1 LHHWQAV
8 NVQGKRPNFGTL
20 GRVLRP
26 PQPLF
31 EAGLE
36 LRYEEIAVTAC
47 IVGWAHTPFGR
58 LEGET
63 VESLIV
69 RVAAEA
75 LADAGVAA
83 RDVDEIVLG
92 HFNGGFSQQ
101 DFTASLVLQASADL
115 RFKRA
120 SRVEN
125 ACATGSAAVHQGLKA
140 IAAQSARIVLVL
152 GAEQMTTTPA
162 SEIGRNLLKASY
174 VREEADIEGG
184 FAGIFGKIAGLYFQ
198 RWGDQSDALA
208 RIAAKNHK
216 NGVGN
221 PFAQIRKDLG
231 YEFCRTESDKNP
243 RVAGPL
249 KRTDC
254 SLVSDGAAAIVLAD
268 VATALRLGK
277 AVALRAAEH
286 VQDFLPMSKRDV
298 LKLEGCAEAWKR
310 ALARAGMKLTDLSF
324 VETHDCFTIA
334 ELMEYEAMGL
344 VPEGQGARAVAEG
357 LTEKDGP
364 LPVNPSGGLKSKG
377 HPIGATGVSMH
388 ALAAMQLMGRAG
400 DMQVKDATLGGIFN
414 MGGTAVANYV
424 SILERIK

>member
-1 LHHWQAV
+1 M
-8 NVQGKRPNFGTL
+8 
-20 GRVLRP
+20 
-26 PQPLF
+26 
-31 EAGLE
+31 
-36 LRYEEIAVTAC
+36 TAC

-69 RVAAEA
+69 RVATEA

-83 RDVDEIVLG
+83 ADVDEIVLG
-92 HFNGGFSQQ
+92 HFNAGFSAQ

-140 IAAQSARIVLVL
+140 IAAKTARVVLVV
-152 GAEQMTTTPA
+152 GAEQMTTTPGP
-162 SEIGRNLLKASY
+162 EIGRNLLKASY
-174 VREEADIEGG
+174 VREEADIDGG
-184 FAGIFGKIAGLYFQ
+184 FAGIFGQIAARYFQ

-221 PFAQIRKDLG
+221 PYAQIRKDLG
-231 YEFCRTESDKNP
+231 YEFCRTESEKNP

-254 SLVSDGAAAIVLAD
+254 SLVSDGAAAVVLAD
-268 VATALRLGK
+268 VTTALKLGK

-298 LKLEGCAEAWKR
+298 LKLEGCAQAWAR
-310 ALARAGMKLTDLSF
+310 ALASAGVALSQLSF
-324 VETHDCFTIA
+324 IETHDCFTIA

-357 LTEKDGP
+357 LTEKSGP
-364 LPVNPSGGLKSKG
+364 LPVNPSGGLKAKG

-388 ALAAMQLMGRAG
+388 ALAAMQLMGAAG
-400 DMQVKDATLGGIFN
+400 EMQVKNASLGGIFN

>member
-1 LHHWQAV
+1 
-8 NVQGKRPNFGTL
+8 
-20 GRVLRP
+20 
-26 PQPLF
+26 
-31 EAGLE
+31 
-36 LRYEEIAVTAC
+36 VTAC

-69 RVAAEA
+69 RVATEA
-75 LADAGVAA
+75 LADAGVPAA
-83 RDVDEIVLG
+83 DVDEIVLG
-92 HFNGGFSQQ
+92 HFNAGFSAQ

-140 IAAQSARIVLVL
+140 IAANSARIVLVV
-152 GAEQMTTTPA
+152 GAEQMTTTPGL
-162 SEIGRNLLKASY
+162 EIGRNLLKASY
-174 VREEADIEGG
+174 VREEAEIDGG
-184 FAGIFGKIAGLYFQ
+184 FAGIFGQIAARYFQ

-221 PFAQIRKDLG
+221 PYAQIRKDLG
-231 YEFCRTESDKNP
+231 YEFCRTESEKNP

-254 SLVSDGAAAIVLAD
+254 SLVSDGAAAVVLAD
-268 VATALRLGK
+268 VTTALKLGK
-277 AVALRAAEH
+277 AVAFRAAEH

-298 LKLEGCAEAWKR
+298 LKLEGCAQAWTR
-310 ALARAGMKLTDLSF
+310 ALASAGIALSNLSF
-324 VETHDCFTIA
+324 IETHDCFTIA

-357 LTEKDGP
+357 LTEKSGP
-364 LPVNPSGGLKSKG
+364 LPVNPSGGLKAKG

-388 ALAAMQLMGRAG
+388 ALTAMQLMGVAG
-400 DMQVKDATLGGIFN
+400 EMQVKDARLGGIFN